1 MVLAIRE
8 KKVSNTGCL
17 IKETWDLYIESQNQI
32 SGPFHHLYVLTRPA
46 RLEIQQLAHG
56 FFYLFF
62 FFFLFFIP
70 SRIYNQCP
78 LFYTIQI
85 YSVAAAYK
93 QRLSSI
99 VLELHVSIK
108 ERLESG
114 LVFSLEPGFTSSFRA
129 SLKRGVI
136 HHACQQS
143 AVPATSYQ
151 NPLDS
156 FIVSKLQTVAGRS
169 NNSVGS
175 DSELTSSL
183 PKIHQIM
190 SGLQLLYVYSWQ

>member
-1 MVLAIRE
+1 MELIYRELEPDLRAIQPSVCAN
-8 KKVSNTGCL
+8 KTCPSG
-17 IKETWDLYIESQNQI
+17 I
-32 SGPFHHLYVLTRPA
+32 SATCAWFLLS
-46 RLEIQQLAHG
+46 
-56 FFYLFF
+56 FFL
-62 FFFLFFIP
+62 FFLFFIP

-143 AVPATSYQ
+143 AVPATSY
-151 NPLDS
+151 
-156 FIVSKLQTVAGRS
+156 
-169 NNSVGS
+169 
-175 DSELTSSL
+175 
-183 PKIHQIM
+183 
-190 SGLQLLYVYSWQ
+190 